1 MTKYLSRYIHL
12 YADPSVIEIG
22 PGVFYFHFP
31 RGWEKLLV
39 IKNPTKNRIQTYVW
53 LITPDVPIS
62 IQVQNVNT
70 TSGYSSGD
78 LSDSDDAIPVSDSDQ
93 QKRGQKRKSELK
105 RKPEVKYNCWWFF

>member
-1 MTKYLSRYIHL
+1 MACRSKIRSDCVGKKT
-12 YADPSVIEIG
+12 IE
-22 PGVFYFHFP
+22 
-31 RGWEKLLV
+31 
-39 IKNPTKNRIQTYVW
+39 
-53 LITPDVPIS
+53 ITPDVPIS

-105 RKPEVKYNCWWFF
+105 RKPEVKYNC